1 MMTRNVCKGYRV
13 SGDVGDYKVKDESI
27 FVPFKSFH
35 LFLEAKLPNLN
46 ACCSQRVLDLRWKVI
61 MNRNRFFSKIYS
73 SEGGFSLLRTPHLQ
87 IQSD

>member
-1 MMTRNVCKGYRV
+1 MMTRNVCRGYRV

-46 ACCSQRVLDLRWKVI
+46 VCCSQRVLDLRWKVN
-61 MNRNRFFSKIYS
+61 MNRKVNMNKNRFFPRY
-73 SEGGFSLLRTPHLQ
+73 TPQ
-87 IQSD
+87 KVVFPS